1 MDPADLIE
9 ENSDYIGHK
18 LFCWTLANSNEVAA
32 NSERFQIIQKFVEWC
47 AAEDQK
53 DLDVPRNPDGKSFRQ
68 RREETPGWWKNE
80 WMSLGNFAN
89 TPRKIIRYPFKFKQL
104 VFDFQ

>member
-9 ENSDYIGHK
+9 ENSDYLGHK

-68 RREETPGWWKNE
+68 RREETPGWWKVSKDKL
-80 WMSLGNFAN
+80 MSN
-89 TPRKIIRYPFKFKQL
+89 
-104 VFDFQ
+104 